1 MSAARVGDLPPNSC
15 QPPLLN
21 WCSRQTSSTSWD
33 LLSRNGTPASRRH
46 VSHATI
52 CDVANHPRDK
62 TPSRYTLLKASEV
75 AERWQ
80 ISQRTVYR
88 LAQAGEI
95 ASIRIGES
103 VRFSEEGVQTYEKNN
118 TRAVGDPW

>member
-1 MSAARVGDLPPNSC
+1 M
-15 QPPLLN
+15 
-21 WCSRQTSSTSWD
+21 
-33 LLSRNGTPASRRH
+33 
-46 VSHATI
+46 
-52 CDVANHPRDK
+52 ANHPRDK